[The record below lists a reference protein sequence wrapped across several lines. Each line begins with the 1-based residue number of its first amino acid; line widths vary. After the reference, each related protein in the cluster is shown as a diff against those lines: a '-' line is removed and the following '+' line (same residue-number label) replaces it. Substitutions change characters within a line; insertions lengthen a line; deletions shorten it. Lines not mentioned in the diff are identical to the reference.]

1 MAANRSNTNR
11 PINRLID
18 DVIDREGL
26 TPPPCYEHRREI
38 LIEVDKD
45 SRLESVADEIIR
57 YGAWLVRKT
66 WDARLQRQKLAEAY
80 RSDEPVE
87 PHYYRTPP
95 GLSKSL
101 IGDFETYD

>member
-26 TPPPCYEHRREI
+26 TPPPFYEHRREI

-57 YGAWLVRKT
+57 YGSWLVRKT

>member
-57 YGAWLVRKT
+57 YGSWLVRKT
-66 WDARLQRQKLAEAY
+66 WDDRLQKQKLAHAY

-95 GLSKSL
+95 GFAKSL